1 MSRRINKLAQPQHIA
16 LDDLRATEAMRE
28 EGNYMCIFDLEN
40 QFFHVKLAEEAKEYF
55 GFAIT
60 REDGQEEYYHFNG
73 LIYSFTTAVA
83 VVTRLIQPIQA
94 YLHVRGVQSAI
105 YVDGRQVQG
114 RKKEETE
121 AAMRLTLQVFQL
133 VGWNVQWRKTELT
146 AM

>member
-1 MSRRINKLAQPQHIA
+1 MYIRPGKPILPCEI
-16 LDDLRATEAMRE
+16 
-28 EGNYMCIFDLEN
+28 
-40 QFFHVKLAEEAKEYF
+40 AEEAKEYF
-55 GFAIT
+55 WFAIT
-60 REDGQEEYYHFNG
+60 GEDGQEEYYHFNV